1 MGIFVE
7 PILYG
12 NSAVVFY
19 STGISIALKSNQL
32 TFLVFI
38 YKNCWLKTND
48 LFSFSR
54 IEIRQIESAGDGVR
68 EAVGFPRLVRNLD
81 RKKRIWPTT
90 TVKSIHQ
97 QVKEKKKHLTNLF
110 LTLSSS
116 GSTKILIVW
125 NANAGVAL
133 KLPSPHLTHVI
144 KYRKDQKWR
153 KNFPSSDRFYLVR

>member
-7 PILYG
+7 PILYA

-19 STGISIALKSNQL
+19 STGISIAFKSNQW
-32 TFLVFI
+32 TFFVFI

-54 IEIRQIESAGDGVR
+54 IEIRQIESTGYGVR

-90 TVKSIHQ
+90 TVKSLHQ
-97 QVKEKKKHLTNLF
+97 QVKEKKIDQPPPDLIIDRFNKNTNCMKCECR
-110 LTLSSS
+110 SR
-116 GSTKILIVW
+116 
-125 NANAGVAL
+125 L
-133 KLPSPHLTHVI
+133 KVTLPSPHA
-144 KYRKDQKWR
+144 RD
-153 KNFPSSDRFYLVR
+153 